1 MAKPKVQEKPSG
13 SLSPQGPGRGDREVM
28 NQEGDRCSDSRKHPI
43 HRYLRSWVESFLKD
57 PPGKSSLLVKWPS

>member
-28 NQEGDRCSDSRKHPI
+28 NQGGIDALI
-43 HRYLRSWVESFLKD
+43 Q
-57 PPGKSSLLVKWPS
+57 GNIPSIGILEAGLNHS